1 MEVSQGPRRQ
11 DSRCPGGWRGQEGRR
26 GPVAGSSAPGSWGRA
41 PPSRGVGDRH
51 APVQSSPV
59 SSLLWGSPFPL
70 SLWAPLWQICL
81 LPSLLP
87 PPLRPDRRP
96 RPLRM
101 TSDLWKAPGSCF
113 AGTGLLLPAEEG
125 RKGSPHGGRW
135 SDLALCPL
143 GSRLGTVEGRCWTW
157 EGPAGTP
164 RTPGAETCQA

>member
-26 GPVAGSSAPGSWGRA
+26 GP
-41 PPSRGVGDRH
+41 GVGPLPH
-51 APVQSSPV
+51 AGWGTDTHRPAFPV

-164 RTPGAETCQA
+164 RTPGAET